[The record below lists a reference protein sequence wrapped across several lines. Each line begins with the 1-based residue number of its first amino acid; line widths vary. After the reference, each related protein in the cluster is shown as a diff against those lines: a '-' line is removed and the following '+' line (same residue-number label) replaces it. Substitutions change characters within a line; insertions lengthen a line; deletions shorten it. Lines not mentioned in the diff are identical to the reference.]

1 MTWIDLYLAFHNLTS
16 QISYLTSV
24 MELYNKYKHHY
35 RDNLSLAIPVV
46 ISQLGHILVQTA
58 DTIIVGHFAGTVPLA
73 AVALASGI
81 FSIVLVI
88 GLGIS
93 YGITPLIAQ
102 NNGRNNFTECGRLLS
117 NSLFINII
125 AGIILFTFTFL
136 ASRFLLDHLD
146 QTPAVVSQAK
156 PFLFLLGLSII
167 PMLVFNTF
175 KQFAEGLGFTKQAMT
190 ISIWGNIFNV
200 CLGII
205 LVKGMFGISPMGV
218 RGVGYSTLS
227 DRCIMAIVMCTYVFK
242 SHNFKKYL
250 KEFILTNINRQR
262 CMQILRIG
270 APVALQ
276 YTFEI
281 TAFSVAGILIGT
293 IGYKQQAAHLIALNM
308 AAITYMMASG
318 LSGAAAIKSGN
329 YFGNNEHQK
338 LRHSAI
344 SNYHI
349 VLIFMCVTASVFTI
363 FNHLLPWIYTSD
375 KTVIA
380 IAAQLLIIAAL
391 FQLFDGTQVVG
402 LGILRGMGD
411 VNIPTI
417 ITFLAYWVIGLP
429 VGYVL
434 GLQMNLGV
442 KGVWY
447 GLVLGLMVSSILLF
461 FRFQFI
467 SKKYRDK
474 TVLIIA
480 KD

>member
-1 MTWIDLYLAFHNLTS
+1 MSSLYH
-16 QISYLTSV
+16 
-24 MELYNKYKHHY
+24 KYKHHY
-35 RDNLSLAIPVV
+35 RANLNLAIPVV
-46 ISQLGHILVQTA
+46 ISQLGHTLVQTS
-58 DTIIVGHFAGTVPLA
+58 DTIIVGHFAGTVSLA
-73 AVALASGI
+73 AVSLANSI
-81 FSIVLVI
+81 FIVMLVI

-102 NNGRNNFTECGRLLS
+102 HNGRGSFSECGQLLS
-117 NSLFINII
+117 NSLFINVIT
-125 AGIILFTFTFL
+125 GFILFAITFL
-136 ASRFLLDHLD
+136 GSVFLLDHLH
-146 QTPAVVSQAK
+146 QTPAVVKQAK

-175 KQFAEGLGFTKQAMT
+175 KQFAEGLGFTRQAMY
-190 ISIWGNIFNV
+190 ISIWGNVFNV
-200 CLGII
+200 ILGVI

-218 RGVGYSTLS
+218 KGVGYSTLT
-227 DRCIMAIVMCTYVFK
+227 DRCVMAVVMGIYVFR
-242 SHNFKKYL
+242 SEIFKKYL
-250 KEFILTNINRQR
+250 KDFVLTNVSRLR
-262 CMQILRIG
+262 CLQLLGIG

-281 TAFSVAGILIGT
+281 SAFSAAAIVIGI
-293 IGYKQQAAHLIALNM
+293 IGYHEQAAHQV
-308 AAITYMMASG
+308 AISLASMTYMMASG
-318 LSGAAAIKSGN
+318 ISAAAAIKSGN
-329 YFGNNEHQK
+329 YFGSGEHQQ

-344 SNYHI
+344 SSYHI
-349 VLIFMCVTASVFTI
+349 VLVFMCLTAAFLTV

-375 KTVIA
+375 KIVIA
-380 IAAQLLIIAAL
+380 IASQLLIIAAF

-434 GLQMNLGV
+434 GLQMHLGV

-447 GLVLGLMVSSILLF
+447 GLVLGLMTSSILLF

-467 SKKYRDK
+467 SKKHRDK
-474 TVLIIA
+474 TVLILA